1 VEAPPAV
8 GAQIQAFVLKF
19 FEARLA
25 FQALLRGVSG
35 LRIKPGPDGAVGT
48 NMGEL
53 INLRNRRKQAVR
65 REAAQKAEEN
75 RLAFGRSKAERIRDT
90 LRAEKA
96 RRELDGSRLEP
107 GDAE

>member
-1 VEAPPAV
+1 MWEPR
-8 GAQIQAFVLKF
+8 KS
-19 FEARLA
+19 RLQGRSFLQTNSLSRRCFGEHLA
-25 FQALLRGVSG
+25 STPNLGR
-35 LRIKPGPDGAVGT
+35 AVGT
-48 NMGEL
+48 NMREL

-65 REAAQKAEEN
+65 RQAAQKAEEN
-75 RLAFGRSKAERIRDT
+75 RLAFGRSKAERISDR